1 MQLGNYSMAI
11 KFFDKVVKILED
23 EVKGPRA
30 LPEDDSSDS
39 DDEDSKEEDGK
50 AQEGADGDKVS
61 NGGENKGSRFR
72 PVYSRASYF
81 EVLM

>member
-50 AQEGADGDKVS
+50 AEEGADGDKVS
-61 NGGENKGSRFR
+61 NGEEKGSRFR
-72 PVYSRASYF
+72 PTVYSRASYF